1 MKDVINVL
9 KPTVNFRIVLR
20 EKLSGENKGQKRRK
34 ENRKTK
40 VKIMKRENNQA
51 IYASQETGTNNS
63 EEYDD
68 IALMAIED
76 SQPENDADT
85 KKRRYTFLISK
96 ITQRRNCPL

>member
-1 MKDVINVL
+1 
-9 KPTVNFRIVLR
+9 
-20 EKLSGENKGQKRRK
+20 
-34 ENRKTK
+34 
-40 VKIMKRENNQA
+40 MKRENNQA
-51 IYASQETGTNNS
+51 IYASWETGTNKS

-76 SQPENDADT
+76 SQPENVADT